1 MIYTVIATLSENRI
15 ETKSRDC
22 RIIRQPLSL
31 LRAEISKYIENTKN
45 LSVKAERR
53 LAYTTLLCALRAF
66 YSIDGAHIERNEYGK
81 PYIADGNIHISLS
94 HSDGSV
100 AVCLSDEGEV
110 GIDIQAEI
118 DESRAERLKN
128 RFFTDLAV
136 KNDNPNVEYY
146 FCKISD
152 DEAIIESIDR
162 PKTADGS
169 FTAKWAYAEALMKL
183 YGRGFS
189 DVTALPALAKNARVE
204 IVDITL
210 DKKYVLAISKE
221 K

>member
-15 ETKSRDC
+15 ETKNRDC

-31 LRAEISKYIENTKN
+31 LPAEISEYIENTKN
-45 LSVKAERR
+45 LSVKAERT

-66 YSIDGAHIERNEYGK
+66 YSIDGARIERNKYGK
-81 PYIADGNIHISLS
+81 PYLADSNIHISLS

-110 GIDIQAEI
+110 GIDIQSEI
-118 DESRAERLKN
+118 DERCAERLKN
-128 RFFTDLAV
+128 RFFSGFEAKSDDLSV
-136 KNDNPNVEYY
+136 KYY
-146 FCKISD
+146 FCSISEN
-152 DEAIIESIDR
+152 EAILQSIDR
-162 PKTADGS
+162 PKNADDR

-183 YGRGFS
+183 HGRGFV
-189 DVTALPALAKNARVE
+189 DVTALPALAENARVE
-204 IVDITL
+204 IVEISL
-210 DKKYVLAISKE
+210 DKKYVIAVSTE

>member
-31 LRAEISKYIENTKN
+31 LPAEISKYIEKTKN
-45 LSVKAERR
+45 LSVKAERS
-53 LAYTTLLCALRAF
+53 LAYTTLLCALRVF

-81 PYIADGNIHISLS
+81 PYLADSDIHISLS

-136 KNDNPNVEYY
+136 KNDNLNVEYY

-162 PKTADGS
+162 PKTADGR
-169 FTAKWAYAEALMKL
+169 FTAKWAYAETLMKL
-183 YGRGFS
+183 LGRGFS

-210 DKKYVLAISKE
+210 DKKYVIAVSAE

>member
-31 LRAEISKYIENTKN
+31 LPAEISKYIEKTKN
-45 LSVKAERR
+45 LSVKAERS
-53 LAYTTLLCALRAF
+53 LAYTTLFCALRVF

-81 PYIADGNIHISLS
+81 PYLADSDIHISLS

-169 FTAKWAYAEALMKL
+169 FTAKWAYAETLMKL
-183 YGRGFS
+183 HGRGFS
-189 DVTALPALAKNARVE
+189 DVTAIPALAKNARVE

-210 DKKYVLAISKE
+210 DKKYVIAVSAE

>member
-31 LRAEISKYIENTKN
+31 LPAEISKYIENTKN
-45 LSVKAERR
+45 LSVKAERS
-53 LAYTTLLCALRAF
+53 LAYTTLLCALRVF

-81 PYIADGNIHISLS
+81 PYLADGNIHISLS

-100 AVCLSDEGEV
+100 AVCLSDECEV

-183 YGRGFS
+183 HGRGFS

-210 DKKYVLAISKE
+210 DKKYVIAVSAE